1 MTEPGKAGKVRE
13 SGGWS
18 QSQIHFCLRCRLPG
32 IKPVWWR
39 CGIVNW
45 SRLLKPKT
53 GHQIFWCYI
62 LTSEFLCSND
72 LKCLLMLHWRH
83 KLVGCQWCCSE
94 RSRQWGCTVLT
105 ELTKVSPLVCNLFV
119 IGLGYTHF
127 LFRVAGD
134 YLCHGRIKKL
144 LEATLQTSALTLT
157 SLNRGLSLFR
167 PSPQSGES
175 AITAL
180 TMVSWISRKLLL
192 AEVPL
197 ALARYQQGL
206 ESPITWNFKV
216 NCSPP
221 PTCFFWKQ
229 FCCGSIPPGTLLQYP
244 RSIIRIIRPL
254 PSRLAFVPYPFAV
267 KL

>member
-1 MTEPGKAGKVRE
+1 VTEPGKAGKVRE

-119 IGLGYTHF
+119 IGLGYTSYF
-127 LFRVAGD
+127 VWLVTTCAM
-134 YLCHGRIKKL
+134 
-144 LEATLQTSALTLT
+144 AALR
-157 SLNRGLSLFR
+157 S
-167 PSPQSGES
+167 
-175 AITAL
+175 
-180 TMVSWISRKLLL
+180 
-192 AEVPL
+192 
-197 ALARYQQGL
+197 
-206 ESPITWNFKV
+206 
-216 NCSPP
+216 
-221 PTCFFWKQ
+221 FWKQ
-229 FCCGSIPPGTLLQYP
+229 HCKLQHWLWHLWIEVWVYSVQALRVESRPSLHWLWYHGSHESFC
-244 RSIIRIIRPL
+244 
-254 PSRLAFVPYPFAV
+254 
-267 KL
+267 